1 MQNWN
6 LQGNIDQSIDW
17 CGQGCG
23 DDNVRFCTNGCT
35 NEYSM
40 ACGNSKVLPLDDECH
55 DYTPSK
61 SFTVSVS
68 DFKVNVPEDIEYAVT
83 SEVED

>member
-1 MQNWN
+1 
-6 LQGNIDQSIDW
+6 
-17 CGQGCG
+17 
-23 DDNVRFCTNGCT
+23 
-35 NEYSM
+35 M

-61 SFTVSVS
+61 SFTVSMS